1 MSLFSRPGIPFSRW
15 LNGLNRYYRTLNLP
29 ISQELQQ
36 DAEELLPTVPEDE
49 FVPWPIIAKEGEFA
63 SLLSL
68 ISEDMVDMQI
78 EPDGALDILDT
89 KGFRR
94 ARIIDDDCIE
104 VGVNLK
110 LNERG
115 MGAVD
120 GGGRVG
126 RSLVWPAGTSVK
138 LAEGEAEGKGK
149 AKGKGKAR
157 EKVVLASALISA
169 VENAGKDGLSV
180 KELKVRGPVG
190 VSGSGKDMLMTI
202 MG

>member
-1 MSLFSRPGIPFSRW
+1 M
-15 LNGLNRYYRTLNLP
+15 
-29 ISQELQQ
+29 LQ
-36 DAEELLPTVPEDE
+36 TVPEDE

-78 EPDGALDILDT
+78 DPDGALDILDT

-115 MGAVD
+115 VGVVD
-120 GGGRVG
+120 GPGKAG
-126 RSLVWPAGTSVK
+126 RSLVWPAGTYIG
-138 LAEGEAEGKGK
+138 LEDCQGG
-149 AKGKGKAR
+149 KGKGKGRGKGR

-169 VENAGKDGLSV
+169 VENAGKDGISV
-180 KELKVRGPVG
+180 KELKVSLFACCLVPTVCWADT
-190 VSGSGKDMLMTI
+190 SCIELL
-202 MG
+202 

>member
-1 MSLFSRPGIPFSRW
+1 M
-15 LNGLNRYYRTLNLP
+15 NLP

-36 DAEELLPTVPEDE
+36 DAEELLQTVPEDE

-68 ISEDMVDMQI
+68 VSEDMVDMQI
-78 EPDGALDILDT
+78 DPDGALDILDT

-104 VGVNLK
+104 VGINLK

-115 MGAVD
+115 VGAVD
-120 GGGRVG
+120 GSYGAGK
-126 RSLVWPAGTSVK
+126 SLVWPAGTDVG
-138 LAEGEAEGKGK
+138 LEGREGD
-149 AKGKGKAR
+149 KGKGTGR

-169 VENAGKDGLSV
+169 VENAGKDGITV
-180 KELKVRGPVG
+180 KELKVSPFACCL
-190 VSGSGKDMLMTI
+190 VSTAC
-202 MG
+202 